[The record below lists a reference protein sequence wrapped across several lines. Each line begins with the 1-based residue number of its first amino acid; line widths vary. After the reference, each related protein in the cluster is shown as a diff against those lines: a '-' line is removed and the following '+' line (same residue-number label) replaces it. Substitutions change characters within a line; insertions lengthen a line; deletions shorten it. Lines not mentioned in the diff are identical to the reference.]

1 MYFYTL
7 HIGNTYILFG
17 GIPQEVKEFLD
28 YHSSGMIAV
37 MSSGNSNWGDNFAKS
52 GEIISETYKVEL
64 IGKFELAGTEKD
76 VDKLIGYINNSIRN
90 KV

>member
-1 MYFYTL
+1 
-7 HIGNTYILFG
+7 
-17 GIPQEVKEFLD
+17 
-28 YHSSGMIAV
+28 

-76 VDKLIGYINNSIRN
+76 VDKLIDYINNSIRN